1 MIIIDENIIM
11 ESKEIADLAD
21 EVIEEHKDLWWIVR
35 SGVRIAF
42 LRSSKLKKSKWRLV
56 CGECILVKENYKWC
70 CPYDFMVILYG
81 PCTAGM
87 TEAQIKILLYHE
99 LLHIGIRGQDDDGRP
114 VYRVVPHD
122 VEDFR
127 TIIDRYGIDWAEPYK
142 RNQQ

>member
-1 MIIIDENIIM
+1 M

-42 LRSSKLKKSKWRLV
+42 LRSSKLKKSKGRLV

-70 CPYDFMVILYG
+70 CPYDFMIVLYG
-81 PCTAGM
+81 PNTAGM
-87 TEAQIKILLYHE
+87 TGEQLKILLWHE
-99 LLHIGIRGQDDDGRP
+99 LLHVGMSMNIDGEP
-114 VYRVVPHD
+114 VYRIVSHD

-127 TIIDRYGIDWAEPYK
+127 VILNKHGFDWAGTK
-142 RNQQ
+142 VDA

>member
-42 LRSSKLKKSKWRLV
+42 LRSSKLKKSKGRLV

-70 CPYDFMVILYG
+70 CPYDFMIVLYG
-81 PCTAGM
+81 PNTAGM
-87 TEAQIKILLYHE
+87 TGEQLKILLWHE
-99 LLHIGIRGQDDDGRP
+99 LLHVGMSMNIDGEP
-114 VYRVVPHD
+114 VYRIVSHD

-127 TIIDRYGIDWAEPYK
+127 VILNKHGFDWAGTK
-142 RNQQ
+142 VDA